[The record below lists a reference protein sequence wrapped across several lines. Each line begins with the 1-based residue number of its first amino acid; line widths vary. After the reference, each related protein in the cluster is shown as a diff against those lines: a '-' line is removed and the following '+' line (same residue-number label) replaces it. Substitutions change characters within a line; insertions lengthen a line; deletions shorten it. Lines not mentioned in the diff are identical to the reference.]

1 MENKRVSISPTTR
14 RWRAAAMVFTLPL
27 FVVMFASAAR
37 AQVSAQAAFE
47 KIKALEGVWVGKT
60 ATGQE
65 IKTSF
70 RVTSGGSA
78 VMQSIGEGIE
88 EMPTLFHMDNDRL
101 MVTHYCAAN
110 NQPRMVLATAESS
123 ETILQFRFLD
133 ATNLR
138 SPETGHMRDVAFR
151 FLAPDRLSQEWT
163 YRESG
168 KDTSEAFDVVRRK

>member
-1 MENKRVSISPTTR
+1 MGS
-14 RWRAAAMVFTLPL
+14 TLAL
-27 FVVMFASAAR
+27 LVVMFASAAR
-37 AQVSAQAAFE
+37 AQISAQAAFE

-60 ATGQE
+60 ASGQE
-65 IKTSF
+65 VKTSF

-78 VMQSIGEGIE
+78 VMQLIGEGIE
-88 EMPTLFHMDNDRL
+88 EMPTLYHMDNDRL

-123 ETILQFRFLD
+123 ETTLQFRFLD

-163 YRESG
+163 YRENG
-168 KDTSEAFDVVRRK
+168 KDTSEAFEVVRRK